1 MDRPASQAG
10 TYRIAELVE
19 GQCRFACTPH
29 TARPDAHRF
38 CGAPVAWKAG
48 KPTAWCPEHLAW
60 VYEASGRASVD
71 SAVADGAA
79 AQVVLP
85 HAPPTRPSRDSL
97 TLVVEVDR

>member
-10 TYRIAELVE
+10 SYRIAELVA

-48 KPTAWCPEHLAW
+48 KPTAWCPEHLAR
-60 VYEASGRASVD
+60 VYDTPGRAPVD
-71 SAVADGAA
+71 FAVAVGSA
-79 AQVVLP
+79 AQLVLP

-97 TLVVEVDR
+97 TLIAEVER